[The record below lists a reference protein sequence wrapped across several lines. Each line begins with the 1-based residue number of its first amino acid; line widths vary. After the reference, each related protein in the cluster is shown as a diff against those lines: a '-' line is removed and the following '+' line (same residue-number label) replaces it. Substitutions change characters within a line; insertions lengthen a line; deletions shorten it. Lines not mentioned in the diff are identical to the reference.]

1 MGVKP
6 YSYSDR
12 LRSRVSRR
20 EPDRGLMMTGW
31 NDGKAMRTRHVGA
44 IARATTSACALLII
58 AAGTVLALPAS
69 SATAAVHPLA
79 TTTTGACAS
88 ANQSPGITATT
99 ISTGAMSTLTG
110 PIASNFESLVPGIE
124 AYYDYVN
131 AHGGVD
137 GRKIELTYNTDDTG
151 NPSQDTALEHTL
163 VDQDHVFAV
172 AGVATAFFTPTYFV
186 QTCTPTFGYN
196 VTANWNGPVNLFAAG
211 GSIQDDAAGD
221 PAWIYLAKQ
230 VQKTPSVGVLAY
242 NIASSNGSC
251 NQAVSAFKDAGI
263 KVSYAD
269 TSIGYGASVI
279 PDAERMKAAGT
290 NFILSCM
297 DITGNISLAR
307 GVQQYGIQ
315 AKQLWLDG
323 NDQSTLNQY
332 QDLMQGVYF
341 NIQHVPFDA
350 PQKNYPGLAAYI
362 SAMKKYE
369 PKWVYDE
376 VAIQGWESASLL
388 VAGLKADGPNPTQL
402 GVVEAINK
410 MTAYTSD
417 GLTTPVNWSPGGGG
431 HTYPITNNTCSAFIQ
446 VQGDKYVTVLA
457 KKPQVFVCF
466 KLAGSILNGSGSSP
480 GSSYTHAVPIP
491 APSGTPVG

>member
-1 MGVKP
+1 
-6 YSYSDR
+6 
-12 LRSRVSRR
+12 
-20 EPDRGLMMTGW
+20 
-31 NDGKAMRTRHVGA
+31 MRTRRKGA
-44 IARATTSACALLII
+44 VARAATGACGLLIV
-58 AAGTVLALPAS
+58 AAGTALIGPAS
-69 SATAAVHPLA
+69 NATAAVRPLA
-79 TTTTGACAS
+79 ATSSACAS
-88 ANQSPGITATT
+88 ANKSPGVTATT
-99 ISTGAMSTLTG
+99 INTGAMSTLTG
-110 PIASNFESLVPGIE
+110 PIASNFESLVPGIQG
-124 AYYDYVN
+124 YYDYVN

-196 VTANWNGPVNLFAAG
+196 VTANWSGPPNLFAAG
-211 GSIQDDAAGD
+211 GSVQDDAAGD
-221 PAWIYLAKQ
+221 PAWIYMAKQ
-230 VQKTPSVGVLAY
+230 VQKSPSVAVLAY
-242 NIASSNGSC
+242 NIASSNASC
-251 NQAVSAFKDAGI
+251 NQAVAAFKDAGI
-263 KVSYAD
+263 KVSYVD

-297 DITGNISLAR
+297 DVTGNISLAR
-307 GVQQYGIQ
+307 GVKQYGIQ
-315 AKQLWLDG
+315 AKQLWLNG

-350 PQKNYPGLAAYI
+350 PLKDYPGLAAYV

-376 VAIQGWESASLL
+376 VALQGWQSAALL
-388 VAGLKADGPNPTQL
+388 VAGLKAAGPNPTQL
-402 GVVEAINK
+402 GVINAINK
-410 MTAYTSD
+410 MTAYTSN
-417 GLTTPVNWSPGGGG
+417 GLTTPTNWSPGGGG

-457 KKPQVFVCF
+457 KKPQVFDCF
-466 KLAGSILNGSGSSP
+466 RLSGSILHGSGSSP
-480 GSSYTHAVPIP
+480 GNSYTHAVLIKPP
-491 APSGTPVG
+491 PGTPGG

>member
-1 MGVKP
+1 M
-6 YSYSDR
+6 
-12 LRSRVSRR
+12 
-20 EPDRGLMMTGW
+20 
-31 NDGKAMRTRHVGA
+31 
-44 IARATTSACALLII
+44 ARAATGACAFLIV
-58 AAGTVLALPAS
+58 AAGAVLIGPAS
-69 SATAAVHPLA
+69 SATAAVRPLA
-79 TTTTGACAS
+79 ATSAACAA
-88 ANQSPGITATT
+88 ANKSPGVTATT

-110 PIASNFESLVPGIE
+110 PIASNFESLAPGIQ

-137 GRKIELTYNTDDTG
+137 GRKIQLTYNTDDTG

-196 VTANWNGPVNLFAAG
+196 VTANWNGPPNLFAAG

-221 PAWIYLAKQ
+221 PAWIWMAKQ

-242 NIASSNGSC
+242 NIASSNASC

-263 KVSYAD
+263 KVSYVD

-307 GVQQYGIQ
+307 GVKQYGIQ

-323 NDQSTLNQY
+323 NDQSTLDQY

-350 PQKNYPGLAAYI
+350 PQKDYPGLAAYI

-376 VAIQGWESASLL
+376 VAIQGWESAALL
-388 VAGLKADGPNPTQL
+388 VAGLKAAGPNPTQL
-402 GVVEAINK
+402 GVINAINK
-410 MTAYTSD
+410 MTAYTSN
-417 GLTTPVNWSPGGGG
+417 GLTTPTNWSPGGGG
-431 HTYPITNNTCSAFIQ
+431 HTYPITNNVCSAFIQ

-457 KKPQVFVCF
+457 KKPQVFECF
-466 KLAGSILNGSGSSP
+466 RLSGSILNGSGSSP
-480 GSSYTHAVPIP
+480 GNSYSHAVLIKPP
-491 APSGTPVG
+491 AGTPVG

>member
-1 MGVKP
+1 MKTRGRGAVT
-6 YSYSDR
+6 R
-12 LRSRVSRR
+12 L
-20 EPDRGLMMTGW
+20 
-31 NDGKAMRTRHVGA
+31 AAGA
-44 IARATTSACALLII
+44 VACTVI
-58 AAGTVLALPAS
+58 AAGAVVMVPAT
-69 SATAAVHPLA
+69 SATAAVRPA
-79 TTTTGACAS
+79 AQTSAACA
-88 ANQSPGITATT
+88 AATGSPGVTSST
-99 ISTGAMSTLTG
+99 INTGAMSTLTG
-110 PIASNFESLVPGIE
+110 PIASNFESLVPGIQ

-137 GRKIELTYNTDDTG
+137 GRKIQLTYNTDDTG

-172 AGVATAFFTPTYFV
+172 AGVATAFFPPTYFV

-196 VTANWNGPVNLFAAG
+196 VTGNWSGPENLFAAG
-211 GSIQDDAAGD
+211 GSVQDYAAGD
-221 PAWIYLAKQ
+221 PAWIYLAKK
-230 VQKTPSVGVLAY
+230 VEKTPSVGVLAY

-251 NQAVSAFKDAGI
+251 NQAIDAFKKAGI
-263 KVSYAD
+263 NVSYQD

-297 DITGNISLAR
+297 DVTGNISLAR
-307 GVQQYGIQ
+307 GVKQYGIQ
-315 AKQLWLDG
+315 AKQLWLNG

-350 PQKNYPGLAAYI
+350 PLNKYPGLAQYI
-362 SAMKKYE
+362 SAMKKYQ

-376 VAIQGWESASLL
+376 VALQGWQSAQLL

-402 GVVEAINK
+402 GVINAINK
-410 MTAYTSD
+410 MTAETAN
-417 GLTTPVNWSPGGGG
+417 GLTTPTNWSQGGGG
-431 HTYPITNNTCSAFIQ
+431 HNYPITSSSCSGFIQ
-446 VQGDKYVTVLA
+446 VQGDKYVTVIA

-466 KLAGSILNGSGSSP
+466 HLGGSILNGSGSSP
-480 GSSYTHAVPIP
+480 GNSYTHAVPIKP
-491 APSGTPVG
+491 PPGTPGPVG

>member
-1 MGVKP
+1 MKIRGRGAVT
-6 YSYSDR
+6 R
-12 LRSRVSRR
+12 L
-20 EPDRGLMMTGW
+20 
-31 NDGKAMRTRHVGA
+31 
-44 IARATTSACALLII
+44 
-58 AAGTVLALPAS
+58 AAGAVAS
-69 SATAAVHPLA
+69 AVVAAGAVVMVPSASATAAVRPLA
-79 TTTTGACAS
+79 ATSAACA
-88 ANQSPGITATT
+88 AATGSPGVTPTT
-99 ISTGAMSTLTG
+99 INTGAMSTLTG
-110 PIASNFESLVPGIE
+110 PIASNFESLVPGIQ

-137 GRKIELTYNTDDTG
+137 GRKIQLTYNTDDTG

-196 VTANWNGPVNLFAAG
+196 VTGNWSGPANMFAAG
-211 GSIQDDAAGD
+211 GSVQDYAAGD
-221 PAWIYLAKQ
+221 PAWIYLAKK
-230 VQKTPSVGVLAY
+230 VEKTPSVGVLAY

-251 NQAVSAFKDAGI
+251 NQAIDAFKKAGI
-263 KVSYAD
+263 NVSYQD

-297 DITGNISLAR
+297 DVTGNISLAR
-307 GVQQYGIQ
+307 GVKQYGIQ
-315 AKQLWLDG
+315 AKQLWLNG

-350 PQKNYPGLAAYI
+350 PLNKYPGLAQYI
-362 SAMKKYE
+362 SAMKKYQ

-376 VAIQGWESASLL
+376 VALQGWQSAQLL

-402 GVVEAINK
+402 GVINAINK
-410 MTAYTSD
+410 MTAETAN
-417 GLTTPVNWSPGGGG
+417 GLTTPTNWSPGGGG
-431 HTYPITNNTCSAFIQ
+431 HTYPITNTSCSGFIQ
-446 VQGDKYVTVLA
+446 VQGDKYVTVVA

-466 KLAGSILNGSGSSP
+466 HLGGSILNGSGANP
-480 GSSYTHAVPIP
+480 GNSYTHAVPIK
-491 APSGTPVG
+491 APPGTPGPVG

>member
-1 MGVKP
+1 M
-6 YSYSDR
+6 
-12 LRSRVSRR
+12 
-20 EPDRGLMMTGW
+20 
-31 NDGKAMRTRHVGA
+31 
-44 IARATTSACALLII
+44 ARAATGACAFLIV
-58 AAGTVLALPAS
+58 AAGAVLVGPAS
-69 SATAAVHPLA
+69 SATAAVRPLA
-79 TTTTGACAS
+79 ATSAACAA
-88 ANQSPGITATT
+88 ANKSPGVTATT

-110 PIASNFESLVPGIE
+110 PIASNFESLAPGIQ

-137 GRKIELTYNTDDTG
+137 GRKIQLNYNTDDTG

-196 VTANWNGPVNLFAAG
+196 VTANWNGPPNLFAAG
-211 GSIQDDAAGD
+211 GSVQDDAAGD

-242 NIASSNGSC
+242 NIASSNASC

-263 KVSYAD
+263 NVSYVD

-307 GVQQYGIQ
+307 GVKQYGIQ

-350 PQKNYPGLAAYI
+350 PLGDYPGLAAYI

-376 VAIQGWESASLL
+376 VAS
-388 VAGLKADGPNPTQL
+388 AGLAVGGLAGGRPEGGRSEPDAAGRHQCDQQDDGIHLQRSHHSDQL
-402 GVVEAINK
+402 E
-410 MTAYTSD
+410 
-417 GLTTPVNWSPGGGG
+417 PGGRRPHLPHHQQHLQRRHPGAG
-431 HTYPITNNTCSAFIQ
+431 RQ
-446 VQGDKYVTVLA
+446 VRHGDRQEAAGLRVL
-457 KKPQVFVCF
+457 
-466 KLAGSILNGSGSSP
+466 
-480 GSSYTHAVPIP
+480 P
-491 APSGTPVG
+491 ALRDRS

>member
-1 MGVKP
+1 MISWKEGEAMNT
-6 YSYSDR
+6 
-12 LRSRVSRR
+12 RR
-20 EPDRGLMMTGW
+20 KG
-31 NDGKAMRTRHVGA
+31 
-44 IARATTSACALLII
+44 IARLAASAGACAVV
-58 AAGTVLALPAS
+58 AAGAVMVPSA
-69 SATAAVHPLA
+69 SATAAVRPLA
-79 TTTTGACAS
+79 ATSAACA
-88 ANQSPGITATT
+88 AATGSPGVTPTT
-99 ISTGAMSTLTG
+99 INTGAMSTLTG
-110 PIASNFESLVPGIE
+110 PIASNFESLVPGIQ

-137 GRKIELTYNTDDTG
+137 GRKIQLTYNTDDTG

-196 VTANWNGPVNLFAAG
+196 VTGNWSGPENLFAAG
-211 GSIQDDAAGD
+211 GSVQDYAAGD
-221 PAWIYLAKQ
+221 PAWIYLAKK
-230 VQKTPSVGVLAY
+230 VEKTPSVGVLAY

-251 NQAVSAFKDAGI
+251 NQAIDAFKKAGI
-263 KVSYAD
+263 NVSYQD
-269 TSIGYGASVI
+269 TSIGYGSSVI

-297 DITGNISLAR
+297 DVTGNISLAR
-307 GVQQYGIQ
+307 GVKQYGIQ
-315 AKQLWLDG
+315 AKQLWLNG

-350 PQKNYPGLAAYI
+350 PLNKYPGLAQYI
-362 SAMKKYE
+362 SAMKKYQ

-376 VAIQGWESASLL
+376 VALQGWQSAQLL

-402 GVVEAINK
+402 GVINAINK
-410 MTAYTSD
+410 MTAETAN
-417 GLTTPVNWSPGGGG
+417 GLTTPTNWSPGGGG
-431 HTYPITNNTCSAFIQ
+431 HTYPITSSSCSGFIQ
-446 VQGDKYVTVLA
+446 VQGDKYVTVIA

-466 KLAGSILNGSGSSP
+466 HLGGSILNGSGSSP
-480 GSSYTHAVPIP
+480 GNSYTHAVPIKP
-491 APSGTPVG
+491 PPGTPGPVG

>member
-1 MGVKP
+1 
-6 YSYSDR
+6 
-12 LRSRVSRR
+12 
-20 EPDRGLMMTGW
+20 MMSGW
-31 NDGKAMRTRHVGA
+31 NDGEAMRTRRGGA

-58 AAGTVLALPAS
+58 AAGTVLVVPAT
-69 SATAAVHPLA
+69 SATAAVRPLA
-79 TTTTGACAS
+79 TTGSCAG

-99 ISTGAMSTLTG
+99 INTGAMSTLTG
-110 PIASNFESLVPGIE
+110 PIASNFESLVPGIQ

-172 AGVATAFFTPTYFV
+172 AGVATAFFTPGYFV

-196 VTANWNGPVNLFAAG
+196 VTGNWNGPPNLFAAG
-211 GSIQDDAAGD
+211 GSIQDYAAGD
-221 PAWIYLAKQ
+221 PAWIYLAKT
-230 VQKTPSVGVLAY
+230 VEKSPSVGVLAY

-251 NQAVSAFKDAGI
+251 NQAVAAFKQAGVH
-263 KVSYAD
+263 VSYVD
-269 TSIGYGASVI
+269 TSIGYGSSVV

-297 DITGNISLAR
+297 DVTGNISLAR

-315 AKQLWLDG
+315 AKQLWLNG
-323 NDQSTLNQY
+323 NDQSTLDQY
-332 QDLMQGVYF
+332 QSLMQGVYF

-350 PQKNYPGLAAYI
+350 PQNDYPGLAQYI

-376 VAIQGWESASLL
+376 VALQGWQSATLL
-388 VAGLKADGPNPTQL
+388 VAGLKAAGPNPTQL
-402 GVVEAINK
+402 GVVNAINK
-410 MTAYTSD
+410 IKADTAN
-417 GLTTPVNWSPGGGG
+417 GLTTPTNWTPGGGG

-446 VQGDKYVTVLA
+446 VQGNKYVTVLA
-457 KKPQVFVCF
+457 KKPQVFLCF
-466 KLAGSILNGSGSSP
+466 RLSGSILNGSGSNP
-480 GSSYTHAVPIP
+480 GSSYTHAVPI
-491 APSGTPVG
+491 APPPGTPVG

>member
-1 MGVKP
+1 MISWKEGEAMKT
-6 YSYSDR
+6 
-12 LRSRVSRR
+12 RR
-20 EPDRGLMMTGW
+20 KG
-31 NDGKAMRTRHVGA
+31 
-44 IARATTSACALLII
+44 IARLAASAGACAVV
-58 AAGTVLALPAS
+58 AAGAVMVPSA
-69 SATAAVHPLA
+69 SATAAVRPLA
-79 TTTTGACAS
+79 ATSAACA
-88 ANQSPGITATT
+88 AATGSPGVTPTT
-99 ISTGAMSTLTG
+99 INTGAMSTLTG
-110 PIASNFESLVPGIE
+110 PIASNFESLVPGIQ

-137 GRKIELTYNTDDTG
+137 GRKIQLTYNTDDTG

-196 VTANWNGPVNLFAAG
+196 VTGNWSGPANMFAAG
-211 GSIQDDAAGD
+211 GSVQDYAAGD
-221 PAWIYLAKQ
+221 PAWIYLAKK
-230 VQKTPSVGVLAY
+230 VEKTPSVGVLAY

-251 NQAVSAFKDAGI
+251 NQAIDAFKKAGI
-263 KVSYAD
+263 NVSYQD
-269 TSIGYGASVI
+269 TSIGYGSSVI

-297 DITGNISLAR
+297 DVTGNISLAR
-307 GVQQYGIQ
+307 GVKQYGIQ
-315 AKQLWLDG
+315 AKQLWLNG

-350 PQKNYPGLAAYI
+350 PLNKYPGLAQYI
-362 SAMKKYE
+362 SAMKKYQ

-376 VAIQGWESASLL
+376 VALQGWQSAQLL

-402 GVVEAINK
+402 GVINAINK
-410 MTAYTSD
+410 MTAETAN
-417 GLTTPVNWSPGGGG
+417 GLTTPTNWSPGGGG
-431 HTYPITNNTCSAFIQ
+431 HTYPITSSSCSGFIQ
-446 VQGDKYVTVLA
+446 VQGDKYVTVIA

-466 KLAGSILNGSGSSP
+466 HLGGSIVNGSGSNP
-480 GSSYTHAVPIP
+480 GNSYTHAVPIKP
-491 APSGTPVG
+491 PPGTPGPVG

>member
-12 LRSRVSRR
+12 LRSRVNRR

-31 NDGKAMRTRHVGA
+31 NEGKAMRTRHVGA

-69 SATAAVHPLA
+69 SATAAVHSLA

-88 ANQSPGITATT
+88 ANQSPGVTATT

-137 GRKIELTYNTDDTG
+137 GRKIELNYNTDDTG

-251 NQAVSAFKDAGI
+251 NQAVSAYKDAGI
-263 KVSYAD
+263 KVSYVD

-307 GVQQYGIQ
+307 GIQQYGIQ

-350 PQKNYPGLAAYI
+350 PQKDYPGLAAYI

-369 PKWVYDE
+369 PKWVYD
-376 VAIQGWESASLL
+376 
-388 VAGLKADGPNPTQL
+388 
-402 GVVEAINK
+402 
-410 MTAYTSD
+410 
-417 GLTTPVNWSPGGGG
+417 VNWSPGGGG

-446 VQGDKYVTVLA
+446 VQGDKYVTVIA
-457 KKPQVFVCF
+457 KKPQVFMCF
-466 KLAGSILNGSGSSP
+466 RLSGSILNGSGSSP
-480 GSSYTHAVPIP
+480 GSSYTHADPIP

>member
-1 MGVKP
+1 MKTRGRGAVT
-6 YSYSDR
+6 R
-12 LRSRVSRR
+12 L
-20 EPDRGLMMTGW
+20 
-31 NDGKAMRTRHVGA
+31 
-44 IARATTSACALLII
+44 
-58 AAGTVLALPAS
+58 AAGAVACTVVAAGAVAMVPAT
-69 SATAAVHPLA
+69 SATAAVRPLA
-79 TTTTGACAS
+79 ATSAACA
-88 ANQSPGITATT
+88 AATGSPGVTSST
-99 ISTGAMSTLTG
+99 INTGAMSTLTG
-110 PIASNFESLVPGIE
+110 PIASNFESLVPGIQ

-137 GRKIELTYNTDDTG
+137 GRKIQLTYNTDDTG

-196 VTANWNGPVNLFAAG
+196 VTGNWSGPANMFAAG
-211 GSIQDDAAGD
+211 GSVQDYAAGD
-221 PAWIYLAKQ
+221 PAWIYLAKK
-230 VQKTPSVGVLAY
+230 VEKTPSVGVLAY

-251 NQAVSAFKDAGI
+251 NQAIDAFKKAGI
-263 KVSYAD
+263 NVSYQD
-269 TSIGYGASVI
+269 TSIGYGSSVI

-297 DITGNISLAR
+297 DVTGNISLAR
-307 GVQQYGIQ
+307 GVKQYGIQ
-315 AKQLWLDG
+315 AKQLWLNG

-350 PQKNYPGLAAYI
+350 PLNKYPGLAQYI
-362 SAMKKYE
+362 SAMKKYQ

-376 VAIQGWESASLL
+376 VALQGWQSAQLL

-402 GVVEAINK
+402 GVINAINK
-410 MTAYTSD
+410 MTAETAN
-417 GLTTPVNWSPGGGG
+417 GLTTPTNWSPGGGG
-431 HTYPITNNTCSAFIQ
+431 HTYPITSSSCSGFIQ
-446 VQGDKYVTVLA
+446 VQGDKYVTVIA

-466 KLAGSILNGSGSSP
+466 HLGGSILNGSGSSP
-480 GSSYTHAVPIP
+480 GNSYTHAVPIKP
-491 APSGTPVG
+491 PPGTPGPVG